1 MQDHSIV
8 DYAWG
13 QVCCTERE
21 REREVEETES
31 EKKGQILK

>member
-1 MQDHSIV
+1 MHGARCVAQS
-8 DYAWG
+8 
-13 QVCCTERE
+13 E